1 MEDAHAAELDIDGQ
15 KSVFFGVYD
24 GEFMQPPP
32 CTLLECRKRVI
43 LENRGLKGLIHARR
57 RLVIDRRS

>member
-24 GEFMQPPP
+24 GEFMH
-32 CTLLECRKRVI
+32 T
-43 LENRGLKGLIHARR
+43 
-57 RLVIDRRS
+57 S

>member
-43 LENRGLKGLIHARR
+43 LEDRGLQGLIHARR
-57 RLVIDRRS
+57 R